1 VCAEA
6 FPTVLRRS
14 EVVEIRV
21 AEISPIENALNDVET
36 KTRELE
42 ELEKR
47 YLVLAN
53 TERATINSN
62 PLSMALNVAVDAPKK
77 EGGVPLYRR
86 GKTFLDVKS
95 KGYRASR

>member
-1 VCAEA
+1 VLVCAEA

-21 AEISPIENALNDVET
+21 AEISPIENALNEVET
-36 KTRELE
+36 KTKELE

-47 YLVLAN
+47 FLVLAN

-62 PLSMALNVAVDAPKK
+62 TLAMALNGAVDAPQNA
-77 EGGVPLYRR
+77 GVPLYRR
-86 GKTFLDVKS
+86 G
-95 KGYRASR
+95 RAIFVY